1 MFGCFSWN
9 FHFRVAESCVGE
21 LCRFDGYRERIIPLF
36 DGELSGAACCVSN
49 TEFSYWNSGIS
60 NCRLCLLK
68 IVGGFSSCSVSFGL
82 NHVNPPVFGWSKK
95 TELVLKVKSSP
106 ETRGN
111 PYVFGGF
118 CYRISFHSCR
128 LVSLAQQ
135 KRAAAECGGGDPK
148 LGAERGNGQTLL

>member
-1 MFGCFSWN
+1 MDYLLRIVIFHGYVICVGWLIVNNEQESSFQWFSFPMFGCFSWN

-68 IVGGFSSCSVSFGL
+68 ILGGFSSCSVCQL
-82 NHVNPPVFGWSKK
+82 NHVNPPGFGWSKK
-95 TELVLKVKSSP
+95 PNWYELVEGKIFTGK
-106 ETRGN
+106 
-111 PYVFGGF
+111 PYVT
-118 CYRISFHSCR
+118 CR
-128 LVSLAQQ
+128 GV
-135 KRAAAECGGGDPK
+135 
-148 LGAERGNGQTLL
+148 LL